1 MFFLYEEQS
10 EGFFFIRTMF
20 IWGHLF
26 LSEKSDELNFLIF
39 MSNNFQ
45 VQYVFIRKLF
55 FCMRNYMK
63 NVNLFMRQT
72 IILLFGTKRGK
83 KFMRKKKVI
92 SIWGIDWNLFFIRTI
107 FFCVRNRVK
116 NKCFSWGK
124 LFFLCVGKKCSPG
137 NYFLTRKFMFFLTRN
152 LVKYTFFHKE
162 FPVWGTRWNFLFF
175 MRIFFLNGEKK

>member
-39 MSNNFQ
+39 MSNNFSSKICFYKEIIFLYEELHEKCKF
-45 VQYVFIRKLF
+45 VHEAN
-55 FCMRNYMK
+55 NYFTVW
-63 NVNLFMRQT
+63 NQE
-72 IILLFGTKRGK
+72 GK
-83 KFMRKKKVI
+83 KIHRKKKKEVI

-107 FFCVRNRVK
+107 FFCARNRVK

-175 MRIFFLNGEKK
+175 MRIFFF

>member
-45 VQYVFIRKLF
+45 VKYVFIRKLF

-124 LFFLCVGKKCSPG
+124 LFFLCVGKNVHQETIFSLGNSCS
-137 NYFLTRKFMFFLTRN
+137 F
-152 LVKYTFFHKE
+152 
-162 FPVWGTRWNFLFF
+162 WQGT
-175 MRIFFLNGEKK
+175 